1 MGAEE
6 KLQCGDLIVR
16 VCPAT
21 KKVVLC
27 EYEGNG
33 RVLDLHNDTIE
44 EDVKEVMN
52 FLNPYL

>member
-6 KLQCGDLIVR
+6 NLKNGDLIVR
-16 VCPAT
+16 VCPIT

-27 EYEGNG
+27 QYEGND
-33 RVLDLHNDTIE
+33 RVLDLHNDTIK

-52 FLNPYL
+52 FLKPYL